1 VLIICSFCVLTE
13 KTCGYA
19 GDLLHGY
26 LHYEGQ
32 SYLGERV
39 YATCQEGYTLKGPN
53 YLICEASGWTGEF
66 PTCEEGETTCSTP
79 AVANSVQRAEGVSEF
94 RVGEAVTFTCQQGF
108 RLDGAQE
115 VKCGSNGQWQPEPPR
130 CLPSPDKTQSS
141 GNETGG
147 CGVPLNTKDSDA
159 NLADKYITMTSFPSG
174 AKVYYVCN
182 VGYTPVG
189 GSRIRICKNG
199 NWTPLR
205 LKCELKSCGSAGE
218 ILNGRF
224 VYSGVEFGDTATG
237 VCDDGYTVVGQATR
251 NCMSNG
257 WDGRIPVCEAVVCDE
272 PPEVT
277 GAERRGPQEPPYS
290 YKTVISYRCR
300 TGTLVGQKDIWCT
313 KNGTWSAPPKCN
325 EITCPSPNVANA
337 FWMGA
342 QNRSFRYKETIS
354 IECKRGYIMNG
365 PNSITCNND
374 GRWIP
379 RLPECRRKLRQSFRR
394 G

>member
-1 VLIICSFCVLTE
+1 MCS
-13 KTCGYA
+13 A
-19 GDLLHGY
+19 
-26 LHYEGQ
+26 
-32 SYLGERV
+32 
-39 YATCQEGYTLKGPN
+39 
-53 YLICEASGWTGEF
+53 
-66 PTCEEGETTCSTP
+66 
-79 AVANSVQRAEGVSEF
+79 
-94 RVGEAVTFTCQQGF
+94 
-108 RLDGAQE
+108 
-115 VKCGSNGQWQPEPPR
+115 
-130 CLPSPDKTQSS
+130 
-141 GNETGG
+141 GG

-325 EITCPSPNVANA
+325 GKITCPSPNVANA

-379 RLPECRRKLRQSFRR
+379 RLPDVVLKLPYSRNPTSTNASVSEATTGSNSNRWTHQQRHRLNHSSSQRLDSNHISMHSFTITVRKSSCS
-394 G
+394 